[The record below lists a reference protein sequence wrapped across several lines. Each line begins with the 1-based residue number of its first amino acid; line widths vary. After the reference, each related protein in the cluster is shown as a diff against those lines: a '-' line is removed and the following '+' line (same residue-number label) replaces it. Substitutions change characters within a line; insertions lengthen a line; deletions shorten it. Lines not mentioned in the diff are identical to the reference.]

1 MADISGVTENRIIRE
16 AAAAVSRKRLGIGGA
31 GLCLV
36 LGAGIAVSPF
46 GVAASGLVALVG
58 VVVSL
63 ALMFSIAPDPA
74 LLAGARGELLALDE
88 LKRLPGTYHV
98 FNQVDI
104 PNERSRTGVNEADL
118 VVTGPNAVFVIE
130 VKHNGGRVSG
140 GAGDRAWRVQKV
152 GRRGGHYEKTMRN
165 PVLQV
170 QQLVRLLAAQLVGF
184 EDRRGG
190 GVRRRR
196 PWVQGIVVFS
206 NDAVALDID
215 RGMDVPCLRLHH
227 LCEYIMRFPARGASG
242 MSGTDARGA
251 LLAIKA
257 KAA

>member
-1 MADISGVTENRIIRE
+1 MADISGVTENRLIRE

-36 LGAGIAVSPF
+36 LGVGIAVSPF

-58 VVVSL
+58 VIVSL
-63 ALMFSIAPDPA
+63 TLVFSVAPDPV

-140 GAGDRAWRVQKV
+140 GAGDREWLVQKS
-152 GRRGGHYEKTMRN
+152 GRRGGQYEKTMRN

-170 QQLVRLLAAQLVGF
+170 QQLVRLLAAQLAGF
-184 EDRRGG
+184 EARRRDRRRG
-190 GVRRRR
+190 R
-196 PWVQGIVVFS
+196 PWVQGIVVFT
-206 NDAVALDID
+206 NDAVGLDID

-227 LCEYIMRFPARGASG
+227 LCEYILRFPARGASG
-242 MSGTDARGA
+242 MSGADARGA

>member
-16 AAAAVSRKRLGIGGA
+16 AAAAVARKRLGIGGV

-36 LGAGIAVSPF
+36 LGVGIALSPF
-46 GVAASGLVALVG
+46 GLAVSGLVALVG
-58 VVVSL
+58 VVVITGLVLSV
-63 ALMFSIAPDPA
+63 APDPV
-74 LLAGARGELLALDE
+74 LLAGARGELLALEE

-98 FNQVDI
+98 FNQVDV
-104 PNERSRTGVNEADL
+104 PNEHSRTGVNEADL
-118 VVTGPNAVFVIE
+118 IVTGPNAVFVIE
-130 VKHNGGRVSG
+130 VKHNSGRVSG
-140 GAGDRAWRVQKV
+140 GAGQREWTVHKS
-152 GRRGGHYEKTMRN
+152 GRRGGRYVKTLRN

-170 QQLVRLLAAQLVGF
+170 QQLVRLLASQLGGF
-184 EDRRGG
+184 DDRRGARA
-190 GVRRRR
+190 RRGR

-206 NDAVALDID
+206 NDAVELAID

-227 LCEYIMRFPARGASG
+227 LCEYILRFPSRASG
-242 MSGTDARGA
+242 MSGADARGA